1 MNVPRLE
8 ITEYLRAWEQGDD
21 TALERLLPMVY
32 AELRAIAARHL
43 RSERPGHT
51 LQPTALAN
59 EAYLRL
65 RDLSDV
71 PWHDRSHFFAIA
83 SRIMRRI
90 LVDHARARL
99 AGKRGADAQRI
110 QLTDG
115 LQADMQPAMDAE
127 ELIDLDRALNELA
140 ESEPRLSRLVELRFF
155 GGLNIEEASELLRC
169 SPRTAKRD
177 WAFARAWL
185 LHRLGGAS
193 SEGPAET

>member
-1 MNVPRLE
+1 
-8 ITEYLRAWEQGDD
+8 
-21 TALERLLPMVY
+21 
-32 AELRAIAARHL
+32 
-43 RSERPGHT
+43 
-51 LQPTALAN
+51 
-59 EAYLRL
+59 
-65 RDLSDV
+65 
-71 PWHDRSHFFAIA
+71 
-83 SRIMRRI
+83 MRRI